1 MINSSFFYSVNTQFR
16 AIMGRQINA
25 FVRLLDTTIDHDSI
39 DINAASSCAYIVT
52 NYYIKYSAL

>member
-1 MINSSFFYSVNTQFR
+1 
-16 AIMGRQINA
+16 MGRQINA